1 MVTVDYFTD
10 MLCVWA
16 YGGQIRLDELK
27 GHFGDKVQIRY
38 RFMPIF
44 ASANKQIEQNWK
56 NKNGHEGFN
65 QHLQQVATQWPH
77 VSCSNELWMTC
88 RPASSIPS
96 HLVLKATQLLDE
108 QNSDAGQELGTRS
121 PFEMMMWKMREAF
134 FLHNQDI
141 SRMDV
146 LAELVQQAGYSWQQ
160 VNQQIES
167 GEAFASLA
175 DDEKL
180 KQQYCLQG
188 SPSYVLNEGRQVL
201 YGNVGYR
208 IIQAN
213 IDELLNREQGIDGAS
228 WC

>member
-1 MVTVDYFTD
+1 
-10 MLCVWA
+10 
-16 YGGQIRLDELK
+16 
-27 GHFGDKVQIRY
+27 
-38 RFMPIF
+38 
-44 ASANKQIEQNWK
+44 
-56 NKNGHEGFN
+56 
-65 QHLQQVATQWPH
+65 
-77 VSCSNELWMTC
+77 
-88 RPASSIPS
+88 
-96 HLVLKATQLLDE
+96 
-108 QNSDAGQELGTRS
+108 
-121 PFEMMMWKMREAF
+121 
-134 FLHNQDI
+134 
-141 SRMDV
+141 MDV